1 MQGVP
6 KKLHISSN
14 FSPFVWCRKI
24 INDILL
30 IMFIPVSSKLGGQE
44 VESKS
49 LSSFCHW
56 RCLFGTAFPPP
67 IIPWLGIH
75 FSRGKSLDY
84 PKLEWQ
90 FNVLRWSFSNN
101 KVLRC
106 KIQHSWQLIKCGLWE
121 NLQTNGISW
130 EGISAKVN
138 LSICSQTLGANL
150 SRCLFTWKV
159 KPSHG
164 PNFHG
169 LKSFKPNT
177 LELQHSLSF
186 ACLLKHSFPSI
197 FSKLYA
203 ESVIQWQ
210 DEYNLRG
217 ATAIREIYSAST
229 SFTAWQAYTLSFG
242 EIIHPDIIL
251 SFWQLLKYHL
261 GSESIWNSDS
271 NWIKNFA
278 ILRCGSLV
286 VGSQRGSRWNINSK
300 PHQLGETSTGPTP
313 SLHLNRQQQKQTT
326 NKQTDKKM
334 RERERR
340 REKIMWLIQGWSS
353 FCQVRS

>member
-106 KIQHSWQLIKCGLWE
+106 KIQHSWQLIK
-121 NLQTNGISW
+121 S
-130 EGISAKVN
+130 S
-138 LSICSQTLGANL
+138 
-150 SRCLFTWKV
+150 
-159 KPSHG
+159 
-164 PNFHG
+164 
-169 LKSFKPNT
+169 
-177 LELQHSLSF
+177 
-186 ACLLKHSFPSI
+186 LLKDLQKKLQKKWFFGLMGKSPPETYI
-197 FSKLYA
+197 FHNKTYLMQMWLLQLMMPNCLSVPNCFKCSKLF
-203 ESVIQWQ
+203 
-210 DEYNLRG
+210 L
-217 ATAIREIYSAST
+217 
-229 SFTAWQAYTLSFG
+229 
-242 EIIHPDIIL
+242 
-251 SFWQLLKYHL
+251 
-261 GSESIWNSDS
+261 
-271 NWIKNFA
+271 
-278 ILRCGSLV
+278 
-286 VGSQRGSRWNINSK
+286 
-300 PHQLGETSTGPTP
+300 
-313 SLHLNRQQQKQTT
+313 
-326 NKQTDKKM
+326 
-334 RERERR
+334 
-340 REKIMWLIQGWSS
+340 
-353 FCQVRS
+353 